1 MDRPEKVDRPA
12 ISFQEFSRLK
22 EADRAE
28 LQAMPPEEAQAAVD
42 RILHPRLWTI
52 QDPRQLIWPGDLA
65 DTDEE
70 D

>member
-1 MDRPEKVDRPA
+1 MNHSGDTDEPA
-12 ISFQEFSRLK
+12 LSFEEFSQLK

-28 LQAMPPEEAQAAVD
+28 LAALPANVAQAAVD

-52 QDPRQLIWPGDLA
+52 QDPQQLIWPGDLA
-65 DTDEE
+65 DEE